1 MRESLGFVK
10 KVQKSTFFYKSLPTT
25 LVESE
30 EKLGL
35 YNISLENY
43 ERRFVE
49 VDELLTSGQKEKQ
62 LFENHPQQEA
72 VRNYLIE
79 NTESLD
85 NFIS

>member
-1 MRESLGFVK
+1 M
-10 KVQKSTFFYKSLPTT
+10 
-25 LVESE
+25 
-30 EKLGL
+30 